1 MYVLGPETWDTL
13 ELYWDL
19 YLLTLLLG
27 LLGLVMVLRRPRQG
41 HHVSY
46 YLETTYHGFQ
56 KYCSAIS
63 LIILEIPLNDVLS
76 EFIYQICLYILFLFY
91 FREDKI
97 TKYLWDLG
105 QLRRFILK
113 TLNIAFY
120 CSVIFI

>member
-63 LIILEIPLNDVLS
+63 LIILEIPLKAVLLN
-76 EFIYQICLYILFLFY
+76 LYIKYVCTFY
-91 FREDKI
+91 FFFISGK
-97 TKYLWDLG
+97 TK
-105 QLRRFILK
+105 
-113 TLNIAFY
+113 
-120 CSVIFI
+120 